1 MLTQL
6 TQDSYPAITMTAGAD
21 EYIELC
27 YTVNAAKFA
36 YRKDGGSRLVEPLLP
51 REGEHLCIRIYAATG
66 TTKTGAQRG
75 DARLTPVEV
84 QKHWPEVLVPITQE
98 LEIWSSTAVF
108 AVSSANLHGV
118 ASA

>member
-6 TQDSYPAITMTAGAD
+6 MQDSYPAITMTARAD
-21 EYIELC
+21 EYMELC
-27 YTVNAAKFA
+27 YTVYAAKFA

-84 QKHWPEVLVPITQE
+84 QKHWPELMVAIIQE
-98 LEIWSSTAVF
+98 LETWAKHSCASVAR
-108 AVSSANLHGV
+108 SATLHGT
-118 ASA
+118 A